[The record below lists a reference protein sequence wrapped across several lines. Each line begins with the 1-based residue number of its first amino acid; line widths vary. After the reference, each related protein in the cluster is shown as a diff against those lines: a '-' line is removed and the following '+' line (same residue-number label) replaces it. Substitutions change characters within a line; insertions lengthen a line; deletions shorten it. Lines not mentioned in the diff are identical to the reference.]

1 MPRTLKDESTSLPG
15 HAFCIA
21 TAFDAEAGLIQL
33 RPGNDSTAPQA
44 HLPGDQVRVLIVD
57 DDGDCMQTLASLLEL
72 LGYELQTAADGLR
85 GLDTAE
91 RFRPQCVVLD
101 IDLPG
106 LDGLDIARRLR
117 RAPWGRETLLIATTG
132 WDRDED
138 RSAAMVAGFDHF
150 LPKPLNIEALI
161 SLLPPP
167 RVPAQGTA

>member
-1 MPRTLKDESTSLPG
+1 MTILAPG
-15 HAFCIA
+15 HADCDG
-21 TAFDAEAGLIQL
+21 TASDREAGLVHLQ
-33 RPGNDSTAPQA
+33 PHSDSTAPA
-44 HLPGDQVRVLIVD
+44 HMAGSPVRVLIVD
-57 DDGDCMQTLASLLEL
+57 DDGDCMHTLASLLQL

-85 GLDTAE
+85 GLDIAE
-91 RFRPQCVVLD
+91 RFRPECVVLD

-117 RAPWGRETLLIATTG
+117 REPWGRETLLIATTG

-138 RSAAMVAGFDHF
+138 RSAAKVAGFDHF
-150 LPKPLNIEALI
+150 LPKPLNIEALL

>member
-1 MPRTLKDESTSLPG
+1 MRLGPG
-15 HAFCIA
+15 HGDCVPSAS
-21 TAFDAEAGLIQL
+21 DPEAGLIHLQT
-33 RPGNDSTAPQA
+33 GNDSTAP
-44 HLPGDQVRVLIVD
+44 VRVLIVD

-117 RAPWGRETLLIATTG
+117 REPWGRETLLIATTG
-132 WDRDED
+132 WNRDED
-138 RSAAMVAGFDHF
+138 RSAAKVAGFDHF
-150 LPKPLNIEALI
+150 LPKPLDIEALI